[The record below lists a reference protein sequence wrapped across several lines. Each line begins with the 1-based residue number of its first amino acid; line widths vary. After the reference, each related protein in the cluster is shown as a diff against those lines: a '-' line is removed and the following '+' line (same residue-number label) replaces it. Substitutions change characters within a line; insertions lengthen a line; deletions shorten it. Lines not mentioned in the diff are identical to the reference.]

1 MLKTKKTLQSKTVL
15 KATTGLKSKT
25 KLSKT
30 PKHSISKLKAKADS
44 LFAFY
49 VRLRDSQWQDGSRV
63 GKCITCD
70 RICVVINSLGKRQ
83 KSNGWGHFIG
93 RGDWNLRYDEEN
105 VSLQCSHCNAW
116 RDKNSML
123 DAYKL
128 ALDAKYGDGT
138 AAKLVKASITD
149 KRGSLTRKELEQ
161 IIQDSTIQI
170 QYYLSDN
177 LLN

>member
-1 MLKTKKTLQSKTVL
+1 MGQ
-15 KATTGLKSKT
+15 
-25 KLSKT
+25 
-30 PKHSISKLKAKADS
+30 
-44 LFAFY
+44 
-49 VRLRDSQWQDGSRV
+49 
-63 GKCITCD
+63 CITCE

-105 VSLQCSHCNAW
+105 VNLQCSHCNAW

-128 ALDAKYGDGT
+128 ALDAKYGVGT
-138 AAKLVKASITD
+138 ATKLVKASITD

-161 IIQDSTIQI
+161 IIQDSTAQVNF
-170 QYYLSDN
+170 YLNDN
-177 LLN
+177 LLD